1 MTQPQ
6 QSPRAQ
12 DLGSPLAPLAN
23 PDFRLLFLGSL
34 ARESVG
40 PLQFL
45 TLIFFL
51 QEHAPES
58 LRILLVGLVATARG
72 TAMLLFGLFG
82 GALAD
87 RFDRRRLI
95 LACEATAAVVGVAVG
110 ALLALE
116 SASPLALVLL
126 YAGVFALGALLSID
140 VPARLALIPDL
151 VGPTA
156 TASAVSLYTAAFQ
169 IAAPVMIL
177 ASGFVIDTLGFGLTF
192 ALAALGAILDFAAL
206 WRIRHRRAAQPR
218 PVDVPRGAARAL
230 RDIRAGIAYARG
242 ERVVFGV
249 IAIVIATFVL
259 GMPAVASLG
268 PTWVTTVVG
277 VPYRWFGLVAMT
289 WGVGGLAAS
298 IALTRFA
305 AFERKGTPLVAA
317 ALGFG
322 VSFAFFAFGRSAPA
336 AALGNLGLGA
346 SVAALQITST
356 ALLQSLVPD
365 AVRGRVM
372 SLLQLG
378 MGTAQLL
385 SLPIAALGQAV
396 SLELLFPSL
405 ALLLL
410 GSVGSLALARPEI
423 RRARG

>member
-1 MTQPQ
+1 
-6 QSPRAQ
+6 
-12 DLGSPLAPLAN
+12 
-23 PDFRLLFLGSL
+23 
-34 ARESVG
+34 V
-40 PLQFL
+40 
-45 TLIFFL
+45 
-51 QEHAPES
+51 
-58 LRILLVGLVATARG
+58 RILLVGLVATARG
-72 TAMLLFGLFG
+72 SAMLGFGLFG

-87 RFDRRRLI
+87 RFDRRTLL
-95 LACEATAAVVGVAVG
+95 LACEAGVATLGVALG

-116 SASPLALVLL
+116 SAAPLALVLL
-126 YAGVFALGALLSID
+126 FTGVFAFGALFSID
-140 VPARLALIPDL
+140 VPSRLALIPDL
-151 VGPTA
+151 VGPAA
-156 TASAVSLYTAAFQ
+156 TASAVSLYAASLQ
-169 IAAPVMIL
+169 IAAPVTIL

-192 ALAALGAILDFAAL
+192 ALTALGPVLDFAAL
-206 WRIRHRRAAQPR
+206 SRIRHRAAPR
-218 PVDVPRGAARAL
+218 PHAPDGLRGAARAL
-230 RDIRAGIAYARG
+230 RDVRAGIAYARR

-249 IAIVIATFVL
+249 IAIVITTFAV
-259 GMPAVASLG
+259 GMPAVANLG

-289 WGVGGLAAS
+289 WGIGGLATS

-305 AFERKGTPLVAA
+305 GFERKGRLLVAA

-322 VSFAFFAFGRSAPA
+322 VSFAIFALGKSAPA

-378 MGTAQLL
+378 IGTAQLL
-385 SLPIAALGQAV
+385 SLPLAALGQAV
-396 SLELLFPSL
+396 SLEVLFPCL

-410 GSVGSLALARPEI
+410 GSVASLVFALPEI
-423 RRARG
+423 RRATVSGYDRERVNVEPRVEEGR